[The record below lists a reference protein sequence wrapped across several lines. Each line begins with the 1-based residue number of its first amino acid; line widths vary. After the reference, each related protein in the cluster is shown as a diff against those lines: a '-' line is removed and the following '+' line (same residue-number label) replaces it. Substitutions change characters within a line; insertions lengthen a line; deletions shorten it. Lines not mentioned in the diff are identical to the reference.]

1 MKKYYLLFLLF
12 SISKTSFSQQTFNS
26 TGGAGTAGNFFIDWS
41 IGEMTLI
48 KTEKAEG
55 FTLTQGLLQGK
66 LEVFQTS
73 STITD
78 GELNILPNPTPGIL
92 YLRTGFL
99 QQGKLQMQLYNAA
112 GQLLIQ
118 KEEILLG
125 LSTKTIN
132 LSAFA
137 GGNYLLKIFFVPT
150 NGETRKRT
158 YKIIKL

>member
-1 MKKYYLLFLLF
+1 MKKYYFLCLFPLF
-12 SISKTSFSQQTFNS
+12 CNAAYCQQAFNS
-26 TGGAGTAGNFFIDWS
+26 IGGAGIAGNFNIDWS
-41 IGEMTLI
+41 IGEMMLI

-66 LEVFQTS
+66 LEVFETA
-73 STITD
+73 STITN
-78 GELNILPNPTPGIL
+78 GELNILPNPSVGML
-92 YLRTGFL
+92 YLQTVFL

-118 KEEILLG
+118 KEETLLG
-125 LSTKTIN
+125 FSTKNIN

-137 GGNYLLKIFFVPT
+137 SGNYLLKIIFVPT

-158 YKIIKL
+158 YKIVKI